1 MKMNGC
7 LSLLLAAFLV
17 TGCQSGAEDQEMTTE
32 NNSEQEN
39 TTENE
44 NTKEKNNEDVEDTA
58 ESVENNEETQKTD
71 EEMIKEKADEI
82 LTLLKNKDIE
92 KLTEYV
98 HPEKGLLFSPYVYV
112 EENAV
117 TFKKDQVEN
126 FMNDEEE
133 YMWGNEDGSGHPIE
147 LTPAAYYDKYIY
159 DASFDEEDEIVF
171 NPKKARGNMIRNV
184 KEIFPGAHV
193 VEYYVKGTEEYDNM
207 DWKALNLAFE
217 QDESG
222 EWKLVAI
229 VHDQWTI

>member
-1 MKMNGC
+1 MKMKLY
-7 LSLLLAAFLV
+7 LSLLLAAFLM
-17 TGCQSGAEDQEMTTE
+17 TGCQSGAEDQDQTE
-32 NNSEQEN
+32 NTSEQEN
-39 TTENE
+39 ITENE
-44 NTKEKNNEDVEDTA
+44 ST
-58 ESVENNEETQKTD
+58 NEENKDDGENTEKEETND
-71 EEMIKEKADEI
+71 ESEKSHEEMIKEKADEI
-82 LTLLKNKDIE
+82 ISLLKEDEVE

-126 FMNDEEE
+126 FLNDEKE
-133 YMWGNEDGSGHPIE
+133 YMWGNEDGSGNPIE
-147 LTPAAYYDKYIY
+147 LTPADYYDKYVY
-159 DASFDEEDEIVF
+159 DASFDEEDEVVF
-171 NPKKARGNMIRNV
+171 DPKEARGNMIRNV
-184 KEIFPGAHV
+184 KDIFPDAHV
-193 VEYYVKGTEEYDNM
+193 VEYYVRGTEEYDNM

>member
-1 MKMNGC
+1 MKMNLC

-17 TGCQSGAEDQEMTTE
+17 TGCQSGAEDQTE
-32 NNSEQEN
+32 NTSEQEN
-39 TTENE
+39 ITENDSTNE
-44 NTKEKNNEDVEDTA
+44 ESPEDVENTA
-58 ESVENNEETQKTD
+58 EIDENNDEPQKSHEEI
-71 EEMIKEKADEI
+71 IKEKADEI
-82 LTLLKNKDIE
+82 ITLLKEDDVE
-92 KLTEYV
+92 KLSEYV
-98 HPEKGLLFSPYVYV
+98 HQEKGLLFSPYVYV

-126 FMNDEEE
+126 FLNDEKE

-147 LTPAAYYDKYIY
+147 LTPADYYDKYVY
-159 DASFDEEDEIVF
+159 DASFDEEDEVVF
-171 NPKKARGNMIRNV
+171 DPKEARGNMIRNV
-184 KEIFPGAHV
+184 KDIFPDAHV
-193 VEYYVKGTEEYDNM
+193 VEYYVRGTEEYDNM